1 MVGINVSCLKKY
13 YFRPHMRPQSVTIL
27 SFSVGLFSAFSA
39 AAQLTG
45 GGNPPP
51 PTTPPPELPLDSAIW
66 LLLVAGVIYGI
77 YFTVKKVRRSN
88 APA

>member
-1 MVGINVSCLKKY
+1 
-13 YFRPHMRPQSVTIL
+13 MRPQSVIIL
-27 SFSVGLFSAFSA
+27 SFVVGLFSAFSA

-51 PTTPPPELPLDSAIW
+51 PTTTPPPELPLDSAIW

-88 APA
+88 ASA